1 MSRPPARPSER
12 RARGLAAEG
21 LAARRLEESGWR
33 IVTRN
38 HTCRMGEV
46 DIVAEKDGGVAF
58 VEVRSRTS
66 GSVVHPL
73 ETLTWQKRRRVIAA
87 SMDWAAKARRLDGR
101 PLRFDVMIVLD
112 RGGDGDEIEWIEGAF
127 DAGF

>member
-21 LAARRLEESGWR
+21 IAARHLEESGWT
-33 IVTRN
+33 IVARN

-58 VEVRSRTS
+58 VEVRSRTAS
-66 GSVVHPL
+66 NFVHPL
-73 ETLTWQKRRRVIAA
+73 ETLTWQKRRKVVAA
-87 SMDWAAKARRLDGR
+87 SLDWARKERRLDGR

-112 RGGDGDEIEWIEGAF
+112 RGGEGDEIEWLQGAF
-127 DAGF
+127 DAG